1 MEVNVHRKKPVET
14 GCLVTH
20 RLEGGTFLVTAF
32 RYRSHG
38 RGMDAEF
45 EVLDPGTGKFR
56 WVVDFSLERL
66 PDSPAM
72 NT

>member
-1 MEVNVHRKKPVET
+1 MRTKPIET

-45 EVLDPGTGKFR
+45 EFFDPATGKFR
-56 WVVDFSLERL
+56 WAPDFSLQRL
-66 PDSPAM
+66 PDNPAV

>member
-1 MEVNVHRKKPVET
+1 MTNRIES

-32 RYRSHG
+32 RYRSMG
-38 RGMDAEF
+38 RGMDAGW
-45 EVLDPGTGKFR
+45 EVLDPSTGKFQ
-56 WVVDFSLERL
+56 WMPDFNLKRL
-66 PDSPAM
+66 PDPPAM

>member
-1 MEVNVHRKKPVET
+1 MLESKKPIES
-14 GCLVTH
+14 GCLVTI

-45 EVLDPGTGKFR
+45 QILDPNTGRFR
-56 WVVDFSLERL
+56 WVPDFSLKRL
-66 PDSPAM
+66 PDPTTV

>member
-1 MEVNVHRKKPVET
+1 MTNRIES
-14 GCLVTH
+14 GCLVTD
-20 RLEGGTFLVTAF
+20 RLKGGTFLVTAF

-45 EVLDPGTGKFR
+45 EVLDPTTGRFQ
-56 WVVDFSLERL
+56 WTPDFNLKRL
-66 PDSPAM
+66 PDPPAV

>member
-1 MEVNVHRKKPVET
+1 MAKNERIES

-32 RYRSHG
+32 RYRSMG
-38 RGMDAEF
+38 RGMDAEW
-45 EVLDPGTGKFR
+45 EVLDPTNGKLR
-56 WVVDFSLERL
+56 WVTDFSLKRL
-66 PDSPAM
+66 PDPPAV

>member
-1 MEVNVHRKKPVET
+1 MRTKPIET

-45 EVLDPGTGKFR
+45 EFFDPATGKFR
-56 WVVDFSLERL
+56 WAPDFSLKRL
-66 PDSPAM
+66 PDVTAD